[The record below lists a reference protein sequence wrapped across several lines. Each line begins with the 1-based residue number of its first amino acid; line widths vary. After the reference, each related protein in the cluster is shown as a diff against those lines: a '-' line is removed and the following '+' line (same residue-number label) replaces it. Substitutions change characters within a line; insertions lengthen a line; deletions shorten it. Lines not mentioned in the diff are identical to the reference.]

1 MSWNTSPTPDKTG
14 RWIVSEFGG
23 PSVMKWETWDLP
35 TETSPDDVL
44 VRIIAAGISG
54 TDNIQRVGGYPDPRT
69 AKPGFTPGYELVGEV
84 ITIGSSAAINSKLAV
99 GDRVVSMCVVGAH
112 ATHAIVPVTEL
123 IPIEATDD
131 PVLVSAL
138 PVNYMTAWG
147 MLKRS
152 GVDLAPGSSVL
163 IGSVSGGVGT
173 AIAQLA
179 HAFNMKLKLIGTC
192 SASKFDYVKS
202 LGVTPVDRRAPD
214 LVAQVKALTD
224 GKGVDVAYDAV
235 GSEQSLLQS
244 YQATKEDTGKVIMI
258 GVMDEIKADGTG
270 MTSSPSELHAL
281 LGARMQPRTSF
292 FSVMADH
299 YLKSRDM
306 FLEDFN
312 AILRKVRTKELIPKV
327 FKVVRLADEVQ
338 VQEELVSGANVTGKM
353 VFAVDEKLAKQHG
366 L

>member
-1 MSWNTSPTPDKTG
+1 MSFNTSPTPDKAG

-23 PSVMKWETWDLP
+23 PSVMRWETWELP
-35 TETSPDDVL
+35 TEISPDDVL
-44 VRIIAAGISG
+44 VRIIAAGIAG
-54 TDNIQRVGGYPDPRT
+54 TDNIQRAGGYPDPRT

-84 ITIGSSAAINSKLAV
+84 VIVGSSAASKSTLTV
-99 GDRVVSMCVVGAH
+99 GDHVASICVVGAH
-112 ATHAIVPVTEL
+112 ATHAILPVTEL

-131 PVLVSAL
+131 PVLVCAL
-138 PVNYMTAWG
+138 PLNYMTAWG

-152 GVDLAPGSSVL
+152 GVDLTPGSSIL
-163 IGSVSGGVGT
+163 IGSVSGGIGT
-173 AIAQLA
+173 AVAQLA
-179 HAFNMKLKLIGTC
+179 QAFNLNLKLIGTC
-192 SASKFDYVKS
+192 SASKFGYVKS

-244 YQATKEDTGKVIMI
+244 YQATKEDTGKVIVI

-270 MTSSPSELHAL
+270 MASSPSALHAL

-292 FSVMADH
+292 FSVMTDH
-299 YLKSRDM
+299 YLKAKEL
-306 FLEDFN
+306 FLEDFD

-338 VQEELVSGANVTGKM
+338 VQEELVSGTNVMGKM